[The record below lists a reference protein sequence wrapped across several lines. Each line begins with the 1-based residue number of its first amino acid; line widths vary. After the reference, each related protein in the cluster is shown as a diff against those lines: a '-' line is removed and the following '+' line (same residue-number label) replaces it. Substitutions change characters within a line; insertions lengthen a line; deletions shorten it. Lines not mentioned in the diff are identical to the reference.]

1 MTTREAHSAPPSPA
15 RKMITAQ
22 MLSADLSRLKQK
34 LSDAIVNEGP
44 GLRVA
49 IVGWSEAAFEIA
61 AMSLFRTG
69 AATMEGFFAFQAA
82 GSIRSLDELQNL
94 APDIVV
100 VALDAGKEALL
111 EAVAALVPPKTRLLI
126 GGYAHFEFADE
137 AYDRARE
144 NSYITSLANGY
155 PHCLVHIYQC
165 LKNAH
170 QRGLHGV
177 VAEFGMF
184 KGGTTMLISRFIEE
198 IGASWKVFGFDTFG
212 GFPVRR
218 SPLDMYD
225 HPGCVFTDEEIV
237 RAAFKGRN
245 VEIVAGDV
253 VQTASRLAIEDLV
266 LSFVDTD
273 NYTSARAIIEVI
285 AERTQIGGAII
296 FDHWAG
302 TNMFLD
308 TIGERIAA
316 KVLAADPRYFN
327 LHGTGVFLRQQ

>member
-1 MTTREAHSAPPSPA
+1 M
-15 RKMITAQ
+15 
-22 MLSADLSRLKQK
+22 MLPADLSRLKQK
-34 LSDAIVNEGP
+34 LNDAIIGGGP
-44 GLRVA
+44 GVRVA
-49 IVGWSEAAFEIA
+49 IVGWSEAAFELA
-61 AMSLFRTG
+61 AMPIFQTG
-69 AATMEGFFAFQAA
+69 AAALEGFFAPQSR
-82 GSIRSLDELQNL
+82 GVVRSLEELQFA
-94 APDIVV
+94 APDVIVI
-100 VALDAGKEALL
+100 AQDAEKEPLL
-111 EAVAALVPPKTRLLI
+111 ETVAALVSPRTRLLV

-137 AYDRARE
+137 AYKQARQ
-144 NSYITSLANGY
+144 NSYIPSLANGY
-155 PHCLVHIYQC
+155 PHCLVHIFQC

-170 QRGLHGV
+170 HRGLKGV

-212 GFPVRR
+212 GFPPRR
-218 SPLDMYD
+218 SPLDMYN
-225 HPGCVFTDEEIV
+225 HPDCVFTDEGAV
-237 RAAFKGRN
+237 RAAFNGRN
-245 VEIVAGDV
+245 VEVIAGDV
-253 VQTASRLAIEDLV
+253 VETVSRLKGENLV

-285 AERTQIGGAII
+285 ADRTQVGGAII

-302 TNMFLD
+302 TNMFID